1 MALFSDFQ
9 RRLAISPTSLH
20 TVAVIVVIAWVIGG
34 GADPTTSDS
43 TVGLWTLL
51 PGVVIH
57 AGWINHILAII
68 TTVLVIYIVR
78 ELNVA
83 QVLLR
88 LNSRSISFTFAALI
102 TSCLFL
108 HGFQPGYL
116 VMLFS
121 ALALFPLFNSYQQEN
136 SAGNAYV
143 TFLYLGLSTI
153 IFPKLIWMTPIYVL
167 SFYILR
173 ALNPRSV
180 CASLLGLLT
189 PFWIVGTIA
198 FCSGNMSIFNT
209 ILHQMIAFKWG
220 GYTLHSASQT
230 IMIWMA
236 FAIFALGTIDF
247 YMRIYLDKTRTR
259 VIYNVI
265 ILHGAAYFLL
275 LLLQPISSL
284 TLLPVT
290 FVMTALIGGHYI
302 ANDDT
307 PLSNIL
313 VCIFTAFLIIM
324 YILNTWIL

>member
-1 MALFSDFQ
+1 MFSDFQ

-34 GADPTTSDS
+34 GANPTTSDS
-43 TVGLWTLL
+43 MVGLWTLL
-51 PGVVIH
+51 PDGVIH
-57 AGWINHILAII
+57 AGWFNHILAII
-68 TTVLVIYIVR
+68 TTVLVIYIIR
-78 ELNVA
+78 ELNVSH
-83 QVLLR
+83 VLLR
-88 LNSRSISFTFAALI
+88 LNSRTISFTFAALI

-116 VMLFS
+116 VMLFCTLS
-121 ALALFPLFNSYQQEN
+121 LFPLFSAYQQEN
-136 SAGNAYV
+136 SAGNAYI

-153 IFPKLIWMTPIYVL
+153 VFPKLIWMTPIYVL

-173 ALNPRSV
+173 ALNPRSA
-180 CASLLGLLT
+180 CASLLGLVT

-198 FCSGNMSIFNT
+198 FCTGNMSVFNT
-209 ILHQMIAFKWG
+209 ILHQMIDFKWG

-236 FAIFALGTIDF
+236 FAIFALGTVDF
-247 YMRIYLDKTRTR
+247 YMRTYLDKTRTR

-290 FVMTALIGGHYI
+290 FVMTALMGGHYI
-302 ANDDT
+302 SNDNT
-307 PLSNIL
+307 TLSNIL
-313 VCIFTAFLIIM
+313 VCLFTVFLIIM
-324 YILNTWIL
+324 FILNTWIL

>member
-20 TVAVIVVIAWVIGG
+20 TVSVIVVIAWVIGG
-34 GADPTTSDS
+34 GANPTTSDS
-43 TVGLWTLL
+43 IVGLWKLL
-51 PGVVIH
+51 PDGVIH
-57 AGWINHILAII
+57 PGWFNHMLAIL
-68 TTVLVIYIVR
+68 TTVLTIYIIG
-78 ELNVA
+78 ELNIA
-83 QVLLR
+83 HVLLR
-88 LNSRSISFTFAALI
+88 LNSRSISFTFAALM

-108 HGFQPGYL
+108 HGFQPGYI
-116 VMLFS
+116 VMLFMTLS
-121 ALALFPLFNSYQQEN
+121 LFSLFNAYQQEN
-136 SAGNAYV
+136 SAGNAYI
-143 TFLYLGLSTI
+143 TFLYLGLSVVL
-153 IFPKLIWMTPIYVL
+153 FPKLIWITPIYVL

-173 ALNPRSV
+173 ALNPRSA

-189 PFWIVGTIA
+189 PPWIVGSIA
-198 FCSGNMSIFNT
+198 FCCGKMAIFNT
-209 ILHQMIAFKWG
+209 ILNQMIAFKWG
-220 GYTLHSASQT
+220 GYSLLPSSQT
-230 IMIWMA
+230 IMIWLA

-284 TLLPVT
+284 TLLPIT
-290 FVMTALIGGHYI
+290 FVITALMGGHYI

-313 VCIFTAFLIIM
+313 VCMFTSFLIIM
-324 YILNTWIL
+324 YVLNTWIL